1 VILEFSLPPAPSE
14 GGGDVFGVAP
24 PPSEGAGGRLKQ
36 QEKPILW
43 TIYIHHYNPLQSA
56 IFKIVNVALS
66 GYVNLLLKIPYIRR
80 CDFDHRISEI

>member
-1 VILEFSLPPAPSE
+1 VILEFSLPPVPSE

-43 TIYIHHYNPLQSA
+43 TIYIYHYNPLQSG
-56 IFKIVNVALS
+56 IFVWINILTRPEIALHK
-66 GYVNLLLKIPYIRR
+66 N
-80 CDFDHRISEI
+80 E